1 MIQCRWR
8 WKPGKMKPIKTNGTT
23 EKNTMQN
30 LKHMQNQLDLFE
42 QPIQQNETLY
52 FVTWEEVNLNRKS
65 LDWLTTTKTKTTCR
79 PMQRDE
85 MYEFIEFLKSTF
97 IYCGWYHITKAN

>member
-1 MIQCRWR
+1 MRHFVNSVIFEER
-8 WKPGKMKPIKTNGTT
+8 PEFVPAFFIL
-23 EKNTMQN
+23 TMQN

-52 FVTWEEVNLNRKS
+52 FVTWEEKKLNRKTMT
-65 LDWLTTTKTKTTCR
+65 WLSTTKTKTTCR
-79 PMQRDE
+79 PMPRDE
-85 MYEFIEFLKSTF
+85 MYEFIDFLKSTF